1 MGGTAVRIS
10 SETLVNQA
18 EATGFR
24 PDMLEKVGLLL
35 QLLDAIRGHPFLKD
49 KLVLKG
55 GTALNLFIFDV
66 PRLSIDID
74 LNYVG
79 SADREAMLAERPK
92 VEQALQAVFSRE
104 GFTVR
109 RMPSEHA
116 GGKWQ
121 LRYPSAVGPGGNLE
135 VDVNFM
141 FRIPLWLVKRM
152 DSRQVGIWQAVGI
165 QVVDIHELAAGK
177 LSALL
182 SRRQARDL
190 FDCSNLFR
198 LGGLDRDRLRLAF
211 VVYGAMSRK
220 DWRTIDP
227 NDLDFDIAD
236 LEQRLLPTLRTAGI
250 ESNRQDH
257 FGKALVEDCRNLLA
271 GLFPFTK
278 AEMKFLNRL
287 LDKGDIAPELLTSDE
302 ALQDRIRKHP
312 LLEWKVVN
320 VREYKKDQKAVK

>member
-1 MGGTAVRIS
+1 MGGAAVRIS
-10 SETLVNQA
+10 PETLINQA

-35 QLLDAIRGHPFLKD
+35 QLLDAVRSHPFLKD

-79 SADREAMLAERPK
+79 AADREAMLAERPK
-92 VEQALQAVFSRE
+92 VEEALQAVFSRE

-109 RMPSEHA
+109 RVPAEHA

-121 LRYPSAVGPGGNLE
+121 LRYPSAGGQGGNLE

-141 FRIPLWLVKRM
+141 FRIPLWPVKTM
-152 DSRQVGIWQAVGI
+152 DSRLLGIWQAVGI
-165 QVVDIHELAAGK
+165 QVVDVHELAAGK
-177 LSALL
+177 LSALM

-198 LGGLDRDRLRLAF
+198 LGGLDRERLRLAF
-211 VVYGAMSRK
+211 IVYGAMSRR
-220 DWRTIDP
+220 DWRTVAPSDV
-227 NDLDFDIAD
+227 DFDIAD
-236 LEQRLLPTLRTAGI
+236 LEQRLIPTLRASGV
-250 ESNRQDH
+250 ESIRKDH
-257 FGKALVEDCRNLLA
+257 FGKDLVEDCHNFLSGLL
-271 GLFPFTK
+271 PFTD
-278 AEMKFLNRL
+278 AEMEFLNRV
-287 LDKGDIAPELLTSDE
+287 LDKGEIDPELLTADKD
-302 ALQDRIRKHP
+302 LQDRIRRHP
-312 LLEWKVVN
+312 LLEWKAVN
-320 VREYKKDQKAVK
+320 VREFRKNK

>member
-1 MGGTAVRIS
+1 VRIS
-10 SETLVNQA
+10 PEMLVNQA
-18 EATGFR
+18 EVTGFR

-35 QLLDAIRGHPFLKD
+35 QLLDAVRSHPFLKD

-79 SADREAMLAERPK
+79 AADREDMLTERPK
-92 VEQALQAVFSRE
+92 VEEALQAVFSRE

-109 RMPSEHA
+109 RVPAEHA

-121 LRYPSAVGPGGNLE
+121 LRYPSAGGQGGNLE

-141 FRIPLWLVKRM
+141 FRVPLWPVKTM
-152 DSRQVGIWQAVGI
+152 HSRPVGIWQAVGI
-165 QVVDIHELAAGK
+165 QVVDVHELAAGK

-198 LGGLDRDRLRLAF
+198 LGGLDRERLRLAF

-220 DWRTIDP
+220 DWRTIAP
-227 NDLDFDIAD
+227 NDVDFDIAD
-236 LEQRLLPTLRTAGI
+236 LEQRMLPMLRDTGI
-250 ESNRQDH
+250 ERIQQEH
-257 FGKALVEDCRNLLA
+257 FGKGLVEDCRNLLT
-271 GLFPFTK
+271 GLLPYTK
-278 AEMKFLNRL
+278 AEMEFLNRA
-287 LDKGDIAPELLTSDE
+287 LDKGEIAPELLTPDRG
-302 ALQDRIRKHP
+302 LQDRIKRHP
-312 LLEWKVVN
+312 LLEWKAVN
-320 VREYKKDQKAVK
+320 VKAYKKNL

>member
-10 SETLVNQA
+10 SETLANQA

-24 PDMLEKVGLLL
+24 PDMLEKVALLL
-35 QLLDAIRGHPFLKD
+35 QLLDAVRSHPFLKD

-79 SADREAMLAERPK
+79 AADREAMLAERPK
-92 VEQALQAVFSRE
+92 VEEALQAVFSRE

-109 RMPSEHA
+109 RVPTEHA

-121 LRYPSAVGPGGNLE
+121 LRYPNAGGQSGNLE

-141 FRIPLWLVKRM
+141 FRIPLWPVKNM
-152 DSRQVGIWQAVGI
+152 DSRPVGIWQAVGI
-165 QVVDIHELAAGK
+165 QVVDVHELAAGK

-198 LGGLDRDRLRLAF
+198 LGGLDRERLRLAF

-220 DWRTIDP
+220 DLRTVVPSDV
-227 NDLDFDIAD
+227 NFNIAD
-236 LEQRLLPTLRTAGI
+236 LEHRLIPTLRAAGI
-250 ESNRQDH
+250 ERIQQDH
-257 FGKALVEDCRNLLA
+257 FGKGLVEDCRNFLA
-271 GLFPFTK
+271 GLLPFTE
-278 AEMKFLNRL
+278 AEMEFLNRV
-287 LDKGDIAPELLTSDE
+287 LDEGEITPELLTTDE
-302 ALQDRIRKHP
+302 VLQERIRRHP
-312 LLEWKVVN
+312 LLEWKALN
-320 VREYKKDQKAVK
+320 VRAYKR

>member
-1 MGGTAVRIS
+1 MKIS
-10 SETLVNQA
+10 PETLIKQA

-35 QLLDAIRGHPFLKD
+35 QLLDAIRSHPFLKN

-79 SADREAMLAERPK
+79 AADRETMLAERPR
-92 VEQALQAVFSRE
+92 VEEALQAVFSRE

-109 RMPSEHA
+109 RMPAEHA

-121 LRYPSAVGPGGNLE
+121 LRYPSAGGQGGNLE

-141 FRIPLWLVKRM
+141 FRIPLWPVQTI
-152 DSRQVGIWQAVGI
+152 DSRPVGIWQAVDI

-182 SRRQARDL
+182 SRQQARDL
-190 FDCSNLFR
+190 FDCSNLFH
-198 LGGLDRDRLRLAF
+198 LAGLDRERLRLAF
-211 VVYGAMSRK
+211 IVYGAMSRK
-220 DWRTIDP
+220 DWRTVTL
-227 NDLDFDIAD
+227 NDVDFDITD
-236 LEQRLLPTLRTAGI
+236 LDQKLIPTLRAAGI
-250 ESNRQDH
+250 ERMQQDH
-257 FGKALVEDCRNLLA
+257 FGKSLVTDCRNLLA
-271 GLFPFTK
+271 GLLPFTEN
-278 AEMKFLNRL
+278 EMEFLNRV
-287 LDKGDIAPELLTSDE
+287 LDKGEIDSELLTDD
-302 ALQDRIRKHP
+302 ADMQDRIKRHP
-312 LLEWKVVN
+312 LLEWKAMN
-320 VREYKKDQKAVK
+320 VREFKKNL

>member
-10 SETLVNQA
+10 PETLVKQA
-18 EATGFR
+18 EVTGFR

-35 QLLDAIRGHPFLKD
+35 QLLDAVRSHPFLKD

-79 SADREAMLAERPK
+79 AADREAMLEERPK
-92 VEQALQAVFSRE
+92 VEEALQAVFSRE
-104 GFTVR
+104 VFTVR
-109 RMPSEHA
+109 RVPAEHA

-121 LRYPSAVGPGGNLE
+121 LRYPSASGQGGNLE

-141 FRIPLWLVKRM
+141 FRIPLWPVKTM
-152 DSRQVGIWQAVGI
+152 DSRPVGIWQAVGI
-165 QVVDIHELAAGK
+165 QVVDVHELAAGK

-198 LGGLDRDRLRLAF
+198 LSGLDRERLRLAF
-211 VVYGAMSRK
+211 IVYGAMSRR
-220 DWRTIDP
+220 DWRTVSP

-236 LEQRLLPTLRTAGI
+236 LEQRLIPTLRALGI
-250 ESNRQDH
+250 ERIQQDH
-257 FGKALVEDCRNLLA
+257 FGQGLVEDCSNFLA
-271 GLFPFTK
+271 GLLPFTE
-278 AEMKFLNRL
+278 AEMEFLNRV
-287 LDKGDIAPELLTSDE
+287 LDKGEIAPELLTADTD
-302 ALQDRIRKHP
+302 LQDRIRRHP
-312 LLEWKVVN
+312 LLEWKAIN
-320 VREYKKDQKAVK
+320 VREFRRNQ

>member
-1 MGGTAVRIS
+1 MGGTTVKIS
-10 SETLVNQA
+10 PEMLAAQA

-35 QLLDAIRGHPFLKD
+35 QLLDAVRSHPFLKD

-79 SADREAMLAERPK
+79 AADRDAMLAERPR
-92 VEQALQAVFSRE
+92 VEEALQAVFSRE

-109 RMPSEHA
+109 RVPAEHA

-121 LRYPSAVGPGGNLE
+121 LRYPSAGGQGGNLE

-141 FRIPLWLVKRM
+141 FRIPLWPVKNM
-152 DSRQVGIWQAVGI
+152 DSRPVGIWQAVGI
-165 QVVDIHELAAGK
+165 QVVDVHELAAGK
-177 LSALL
+177 LSALM

-198 LGGLDRDRLRLAF
+198 LGGLDRERLRLAF
-211 VVYGAMSRK
+211 IVYGAMSRR
-220 DWRTIDP
+220 DWRTVTPSDM
-227 NDLDFDIAD
+227 DFDIAD
-236 LEQRLLPTLRTAGI
+236 LEQRLIPTLRATGTERI
-250 ESNRQDH
+250 LQEH
-257 FGKALVEDCRNLLA
+257 FGKGLVEDCRNFLA
-271 GLFPFTK
+271 GLLPFTE
-278 AEMKFLNRL
+278 AEMEFLNRM
-287 LDKGDIAPELLTSDE
+287 LDEGEITPELLTADE
-302 ALQDRIRKHP
+302 TLQDHIKRHP
-312 LLEWKVVN
+312 LLEWKAVN
-320 VREYKKDQKAVK
+320 VKAYKKSL

>member
-1 MGGTAVRIS
+1 MRIS
-10 SETLVNQA
+10 PETLTAQA
-18 EATGFR
+18 ETTGFR

-35 QLLDAIRGHPFLKD
+35 QLLDAVRSHPFLKD

-79 SADREAMLAERPK
+79 AADREAMLAERPK
-92 VEQALQAVFSRE
+92 VEEALQAVFSRE

-109 RMPSEHA
+109 RVPTEHA

-121 LRYPSAVGPGGNLE
+121 LRYPSAGGQAGNLE

-141 FRIPLWLVKRM
+141 FRIPLWPVKNV
-152 DSRQVGIWQAVGI
+152 DSRPVGIWQAVGI
-165 QVVDIHELAAGK
+165 QVVDVHELAAGK

-190 FDCSNLFR
+190 FDCSNIFR
-198 LGGLDRDRLRLAF
+198 LGGLDRERLRLAF

-220 DWRTIDP
+220 DWRTVAPSDV
-227 NDLDFDIAD
+227 DFDIAD
-236 LEQRLLPTLRTAGI
+236 LEQRLVPTLRAAGMEKI
-250 ESNRQDH
+250 PKDH
-257 FGKALVEDCRNLLA
+257 FGRGLVEDCRNFLA
-271 GLFPFTK
+271 GLLPFTVN
-278 AEMKFLNRL
+278 EMEFLNL
-287 LDKGDIAPELLTSDE
+287 VLDKGEIAPELLTTDE
-302 ALQDRIRKHP
+302 VLQDRIRRHP
-312 LLEWKVVN
+312 LLEWKAVH
-320 VREYKKDQKAVK
+320 VREYKKWH

>member
-10 SETLVNQA
+10 PETLVNQA

-35 QLLDAIRGHPFLKD
+35 QLLNAVRSHPFLKD

-79 SADREAMLAERPK
+79 AADREAMLAERPK
-92 VEQALQAVFSRE
+92 VEEALQAVFSRE

-109 RMPSEHA
+109 RVPAEHA

-121 LRYPSAVGPGGNLE
+121 LRYPSAGGQGGNLE
-135 VDVNFM
+135 VDGNFM
-141 FRIPLWLVKRM
+141 FRIPQSTVRTM
-152 DSRQVGIWQAVGI
+152 DSRPVGIWQAVGI
-165 QVVDIHELAAGK
+165 QVVDVHELAAGK
-177 LSALL
+177 LSALM

-198 LGGLDRDRLRLAF
+198 LGGLDRERLRLAF
-211 VVYGAMSRK
+211 IVYGAMSRR
-220 DWRTIDP
+220 DWRTVAP
-227 NDLDFDIAD
+227 NDVDFDIAD
-236 LEQRLLPTLRTAGI
+236 LEQRLMPTLRAAGI
-250 ESNRQDH
+250 ERIQQDH
-257 FGKALVEDCRNLLA
+257 FGKGLVEDCRNFLA
-271 GLFPFTK
+271 GLLPFTK
-278 AEMKFLNRL
+278 EEMEFLNRV
-287 LDKGDIAPELLTSDE
+287 LDKGEIGPELLTDDE
-302 ALQDRIRKHP
+302 DLQNRIRRHP
-312 LLEWKVVN
+312 LLEWKAVN
-320 VREYKKDQKAVK
+320 VRAYKR

>member
-1 MGGTAVRIS
+1 MGGTTVRIS
-10 SETLVNQA
+10 SETLANQA

-24 PDMLEKVGLLL
+24 PDMLEKVALLL
-35 QLLDAIRGHPFLKD
+35 QLLDAVRSHPFLKD

-79 SADREAMLAERPK
+79 AADRETMLTERPK
-92 VEQALQAVFSRE
+92 VEEALQAVFSRG

-109 RMPSEHA
+109 RVPAEHA

-121 LRYPSAVGPGGNLE
+121 LRYPSAGGQGGNLE

-141 FRIPLWLVKRM
+141 FRIPLWPVKTM
-152 DSRQVGIWQAVGI
+152 HSRPVGIWQAVGI
-165 QVVDIHELAAGK
+165 QVVDVHELAAGK

-198 LGGLDRDRLRLAF
+198 LEGIDRKRLRLAF

-220 DWRTIDP
+220 DLRTVAP
-227 NDLDFDIAD
+227 NDVDFDIAD
-236 LEQRLLPTLRTAGI
+236 LEQRLIPTLRATGV
-250 ESNRQDH
+250 ESIRKDH
-257 FGKALVEDCRNLLA
+257 FGKGLVEDCRNFLA
-271 GLFPFTK
+271 GLLPFTE
-278 AEMKFLNRL
+278 AEMEFLNRVL
-287 LDKGDIAPELLTSDE
+287 EKGEIAPELLTADE
-302 ALQDRIRKHP
+302 DLQDRIRRHP
-312 LLEWKVVN
+312 LLEWKALN
-320 VREYKKDQKAVK
+320 VREFRKNK

>member
-1 MGGTAVRIS
+1 MGGAEVRIS
-10 SETLVNQA
+10 SETLVSQA

-35 QLLDAIRGHPFLKD
+35 QLLDAVRSHPFLKD

-79 SADREAMLAERPK
+79 SADRETMLAERPK

-104 GFTVR
+104 GFTIR
-109 RMPSEHA
+109 RMPAEHA

-121 LRYPSAVGPGGNLE
+121 LRYPSAVGQGGNLE

-141 FRIPLWLVKRM
+141 FRIPLWPVKRM
-152 DSRQVGIWQAVGI
+152 DSRQVGIWQAAGI

-182 SRRQARDL
+182 SRRQPRDL

-211 VVYGAMSRK
+211 VVYGAMSRI
-220 DWRTIDP
+220 DWRTVAP
-227 NDLDFDIAD
+227 NDVDFDIAD
-236 LEQRLLPTLRTAGI
+236 LEQRLLPTLRATGR
-250 ESNRQDH
+250 ESKRRDH
-257 FGKALVEDCRNLLA
+257 FSKGLVKDCRNFLA
-271 GLFPFTK
+271 GLLPFTK
-278 AEMKFLNRL
+278 VEMKFLNRV
-287 LDKGDIAPELLTSDE
+287 LDEGEIVPKLLTADKD
-302 ALQDRIRKHP
+302 LQNRIRRHP
-312 LLEWKVVN
+312 LLEWKAVN
-320 VREYKKDQKAVK
+320 VREYKREK

>member
-1 MGGTAVRIS
+1 MRIS
-10 SETLVNQA
+10 PETLVNQA

-35 QLLDAIRGHPFLKD
+35 QLLDAVRSHPFLKD

-79 SADREAMLAERPK
+79 AADREAMFAERPK
-92 VEQALQAVFSRE
+92 VEEALQAVFSRE

-109 RMPSEHA
+109 RVPAEHA

-121 LRYPSAVGPGGNLE
+121 LRYPSAGGQGGNLE

-141 FRIPLWLVKRM
+141 FRIPLWPVKNM
-152 DSRQVGIWQAVGI
+152 DSRPIGIWQAVGI

-177 LSALL
+177 LSALM

-198 LGGLDRDRLRLAF
+198 LGGLDRERLRLAF
-211 VVYGAMSRK
+211 IVYGAMSHR
-220 DWRTIDP
+220 DWRTVMP
-227 NDLDFDIAD
+227 NDVDFDIAD
-236 LEQRLLPTLRTAGI
+236 LEQRLISTLRAAGI
-250 ESNRQDH
+250 EKIQQGH
-257 FGKALVEDCRNLLA
+257 FGKGLIEDCRNLLA
-271 GLFPFTK
+271 GLFPFTE
-278 AEMKFLNRL
+278 AEMEFLNRV
-287 LDKGDIAPELLTSDE
+287 LDKGEITPELLTTDE
-302 ALQDRIRKHP
+302 VLQGRIRRHP
-312 LLEWKVVN
+312 LLEWKAVN
-320 VREYKKDQKAVK
+320 VKAYYNL

>member
-10 SETLVNQA
+10 PETLVNQA

-35 QLLDAIRGHPFLKD
+35 QLLNAVRSHPFLKD

-79 SADREAMLAERPK
+79 AADREAMLAERPK
-92 VEQALQAVFSRE
+92 VEEALQAVFSRE

-109 RMPSEHA
+109 RVPAEHA

-121 LRYPSAVGPGGNLE
+121 LRYPSAGGQGGNLE

-141 FRIPLWLVKRM
+141 FRIPLWPVRNM
-152 DSRQVGIWQAVGI
+152 DSRPVGIWQAVGI
-165 QVVDIHELAAGK
+165 QVVDVHELAAGK
-177 LSALL
+177 LSALM

-198 LGGLDRDRLRLAF
+198 LGGLDRERLRLAF
-211 VVYGAMSRK
+211 IVYGAMSRR
-220 DWRTIDP
+220 DWRTVAP
-227 NDLDFDIAD
+227 NDVDFDIAD
-236 LEQRLLPTLRTAGI
+236 LEQRLMPTLQAAGI
-250 ESNRQDH
+250 ERIQQDH
-257 FGKALVEDCRNLLA
+257 FGKGLVEDCRNFLA
-271 GLFPFTK
+271 GLLPFTK
-278 AEMKFLNRL
+278 EEMEFLNRV
-287 LDKGDIAPELLTSDE
+287 LDKGEIGPELLTDDE
-302 ALQDRIRKHP
+302 DLQNRIRRHP
-312 LLEWKVVN
+312 LLEWKAVN
-320 VREYKKDQKAVK
+320 VRAYKR

>member
-1 MGGTAVRIS
+1 MKIS
-10 SETLVNQA
+10 PETLTKQA

-35 QLLDAIRGHPFLKD
+35 QLLDAIRNHPFLKN

-79 SADREAMLAERPK
+79 AADREAMLAERSK
-92 VEQALQAVFSRE
+92 IEEALQAVFSRE

-109 RMPSEHA
+109 RVPAEHA

-121 LRYPSAVGPGGNLE
+121 LRYPSASGHGGNLE

-141 FRIPLWLVKRM
+141 FRIPLWPVKTL
-152 DSRQVGIWQAVGI
+152 DSRPVGIWQAAGI
-165 QVVDIHELAAGK
+165 AVVDMHELAAGK
-177 LSALL
+177 LTALL

-190 FDCSNLFR
+190 FDCSNLFH
-198 LGGLDRDRLRLAF
+198 LDSLDRERLRLAF

-220 DWRTIDP
+220 DWRTVTPGDVDFDSV
-227 NDLDFDIAD
+227 DLDQKLI
-236 LEQRLLPTLRTAGI
+236 PTLRASGI
-250 ESNRQDH
+250 ERIQKDH
-257 FGKALVEDCRNLLA
+257 FGKSLVADCRNFLSVLL
-271 GLFPFTK
+271 PFTK
-278 AEMKFLNRL
+278 NEMEFLDQV
-287 LDKGDIAPELLTSDE
+287 LDKGTIAPEFLTDDE
-302 ALQDRIRKHP
+302 DMQDRIRHHP
-312 LLEWKVVN
+312 LLEWKAMN
-320 VREYKKDQKAVK
+320 VREFKK

>member
-1 MGGTAVRIS
+1 MGGTTVKIS
-10 SETLVNQA
+10 PETLIKQA

-35 QLLDAIRGHPFLKD
+35 QLLDAIRNHPFLKN

-79 SADREAMLAERPK
+79 AADREAMLLERPK
-92 VEQALQAVFSRE
+92 VEEALQAVFSRE

-109 RMPSEHA
+109 RVPAEHA

-121 LRYPSAVGPGGNLE
+121 LRYPAASGQGGNLE

-141 FRIPLWLVKRM
+141 FRIPLWPIQTM
-152 DSRQVGIWQAVGI
+152 DSRSVGIWQAAGI
-165 QVVDIHELAAGK
+165 AVVNMHELAAGK
-177 LSALL
+177 LTALL

-190 FDCSNLFR
+190 FDCSNLFH
-198 LGGLDRDRLRLAF
+198 LDGLDRKRLRLAF

-220 DWRTIDP
+220 DWRTVTPGDV
-227 NDLDFDIAD
+227 DFDIAD
-236 LEQRLLPTLRTAGI
+236 LDQKLIPTLRSSAI
-250 ESNRQDH
+250 ERIQKDN
-257 FGKALVEDCRNLLA
+257 FGKILVTDCRKILSGLL
-271 GLFPFTK
+271 PFTDN
-278 AEMKFLNRL
+278 EMEFLDQV
-287 LDKGDIAPELLTSDE
+287 LDKGKIAPELLTDD
-302 ALQDRIRKHP
+302 ADMQDRIRRHP
-312 LLEWKVVN
+312 LLEWKAMN
-320 VREYKKDQKAVK
+320 VREFKK